1 MSTILTGKP
10 QLNRFVNRR
19 LILDQIRRSGTTSRA
34 DLAKQ
39 TAIRPPTVSAIVKE
53 LIDEGLIEERGIGQT
68 SGGRAPR
75 VIVLRPNKPCALG
88 FEISETRILAG
99 LCDLTGNICDQ
110 IEMPSDT
117 VTPETA
123 VDRMEQLGNQ
133 LLEAAGTKWEKLQ
146 GVGIAVQ
153 GHVNGAE
160 GIVRWSHRFNWR
172 NVALKQMCEQRWHVD
187 TDVINDCLAG
197 GLAAHFLDP
206 QSIVDNLV
214 FVYLRFRGTSHGL
227 VGLGSG
233 IIVNGEPYYGEF
245 GAAGEITTMIN
256 HPLVYAKEMG
266 GKSFAGLAEFC
277 AAVEDDDP
285 VAMAALYRVGNE
297 LSTLVLH
304 IVNLLEPGV
313 LMFGSDAP
321 LLRARLLVQ
330 LDQVLVK
337 QGLAYE
343 AGKTK
348 LLASTLGDSCLMRG
362 AIVPTLQ
369 RLFRIP
375 QWQ

>member
-1 MSTILTGKP
+1 MSTLLTGKP

-19 LILDQIRRSGTTSRA
+19 LILEQIRRNGETSRA

-39 TAIRPPTVSAIVKE
+39 TAIRPPTVSAVVKE

-75 VIVLRPNKPCALG
+75 VIVLRRNKPCTLG

-99 LCDLTGNICDQ
+99 LCDLEGNVCDQ
-110 IEMPSDT
+110 IEMPSET
-117 VTPETA
+117 VSPETA
-123 VDRMEQLGNQ
+123 VERMHSVGSRLIET
-133 LLEAAGTKWEKLQ
+133 AGLKWKQLQ
-146 GVGIAVQ
+146 GVGVAVQ

-172 NVALKQMCEQRWHVD
+172 NVPLKRMCEERWQVE

-197 GLAAHFLDP
+197 GLAAHFFDVESDV
-206 QSIVDNLV
+206 QNLV

-233 IIVNGEPYYGEF
+233 IIVNGEPYHGEF
-245 GAAGEITTMIN
+245 GAAGEITTMTN
-256 HPLVYAKEMG
+256 HPLVHAREMG
-266 GKSFAGLAEFC
+266 VEFEGLTAFSDAIERGD
-277 AAVEDDDP
+277 ALAS
-285 VAMAALYRVGNE
+285 AALYRVGSE
-297 LSTLVLH
+297 LSTLALH

-313 LMFGSDAP
+313 LMVGSDAP
-321 LLRARLLVQ
+321 LLRDRLLEQ
-330 LDQVLVK
+330 LQQVLDK

-343 AGKTK
+343 AGKTR

-362 AIVPTLQ
+362 SVVPTLQ
-369 RLFRIP
+369 RVFRIP
-375 QWQ
+375 QWS

>member
-1 MSTILTGKP
+1 MSTVLTGKP

-19 LILDQIRRSGTTSRA
+19 LILEQIRRNGETSRA

-39 TAIRPPTVSAIVKE
+39 TAIRPPTVSAVVKE

-75 VIVLRPNKPCALG
+75 VIVLRRNRPRTLG

-99 LCDLTGNICDQ
+99 LCDLAGNVCDQ
-110 IEMPSDT
+110 LELASET
-117 VTPETA
+117 VPPETA
-123 VDRMEQLGNQ
+123 VERMHTIGSK
-133 LLEAAGTKWEKLQ
+133 LLAAAGMKWDNLN
-146 GVGIAVQ
+146 GVGVAVQ

-172 NVALKQMCEQRWHVD
+172 NVPLKQMCERRWNIE

-197 GLAAHFLDP
+197 GLAAHFFDVESEV
-206 QSIVDNLV
+206 QNLV

-245 GAAGEITTMIN
+245 GAAGEITTMVN
-256 HPLVYAKEMG
+256 HPLVYAQQMG
-266 GKSFAGLAEFC
+266 GRSYPGLNEFST
-277 AAVEDDDP
+277 ALEEDDP
-285 VAMAALYRVGNE
+285 AASAALYRVGNE
-297 LSTLVLH
+297 LSVLALH

-313 LMFGSDAP
+313 LMIGSDAP
-321 LLRARLLVQ
+321 ILRDRLLVQ
-330 LDQVLVK
+330 LQQVLDK

-343 AGKTK
+343 AGKTR

-362 AIVPTLQ
+362 AVVPTLQ
-369 RLFRIP
+369 RVFRIP
-375 QWQ
+375 QW